1 MRALLAIGLGLGLWS
16 LAAMWADA
24 ATLPGPLAVA
34 AALLEALT
42 SGSLFADL
50 GASLRR
56 VLTGYAVAAI
66 LGLSLGALSALS
78 GTLGAALR
86 DIGNT
91 LRPIPP
97 IAWVP
102 LALLWF
108 GLGDPSATFIVFI
121 GSFFPIFSS
130 VSWALSS
137 TPAAY
142 LELSR
147 ALGVGPGLRLWRV
160 QLPAAAPAIGAGL
173 RTGLGLA
180 WTSVIAAELVG
191 AQAGLGYRIQL
202 YRLLLQPEGVIAC
215 MVTIGLVGL
224 SMDRLLHAL
233 LRRLVD
239 WEAA

>member
-1 MRALLAIGLGLGLWS
+1 
-16 LAAMWADA
+16 
-24 ATLPGPLAVA
+24 
-34 AALLEALT
+34 
-42 SGSLFADL
+42 
-50 GASLRR
+50 
-56 VLTGYAVAAI
+56 
-66 LGLSLGALSALS
+66 
-78 GTLGAALR
+78 
-86 DIGNT
+86 
-91 LRPIPP
+91 
-97 IAWVP
+97 
-102 LALLWF
+102 
-108 GLGDPSATFIVFI
+108 
-121 GSFFPIFSS
+121 
-130 VSWALSS
+130 
-137 TPAAY
+137 
-142 LELSR
+142 
-147 ALGVGPGLRLWRV
+147 VGPGLRLWRV